1 MGQLTNN
8 YPLNRAGL
16 FFIWRHG
23 VQLKGTRLVNEHLR
37 PALSLRPI
45 LKRRSPH
52 LLTPSVNSAPMVLLP
67 ISRSS
72 SSCLC
77 LLRYQ
82 ATSYKTKARQ
92 DFLRWVI
99 NCKRRHL
106 AVATEAGGG
115 GDKMSCRQ
123 IVSLFF
129 GCFGRIILPVT
140 HVVTKTNSNTK
151 L

>member
-23 VQLKGTRLVNEHLR
+23 GELKGTGLVNEHLR

-45 LKRRSPH
+45 LKRRPPPH

-67 ISRSS
+67 MSRSS

-82 ATSYKTKARQ
+82 ATSCKTKARQ
-92 DFLRWVI
+92 HFLRWVI

-106 AVATEAGGG
+106 AVAFEAERVGRGRGVTVKEEGPTEGT
-115 GDKMSCRQ
+115 SP
-123 IVSLFF
+123 S
-129 GCFGRIILPVT
+129 
-140 HVVTKTNSNTK
+140 KTLCQEDLTLESMFQ
-151 L
+151 

>member
-106 AVATEAGGG
+106 AVATEAEGGG
-115 GDKMSCRQ
+115 
-123 IVSLFF
+123 VSVKEE
-129 GCFGRIILPVT
+129 GRTEGTSPS
-140 HVVTKTNSNTK
+140 KTLSQEDLT
-151 L
+151 LESMLQ